1 MLRNTFAKLLAVG
14 ALALALSACG
24 GKDNNADQADNDT
37 PVSQE
42 IVIRASNWQFDQETY
57 TIPKDTPV
65 RIKLENEAGAHGVQI
80 EGAGVKL
87 NNSKKSKVVTLAAGT
102 YDIKCNI
109 VCGDG
114 HLKMKAKLVVS

>member
-1 MLRNTFAKLLAVG
+1 MLRTTFAKLLAVG
-14 ALALALSACG
+14 LVALALSACG
-24 GKDNNADQADNDT
+24 SKNDNAAQPEDT
-37 PVSQE
+37 AAASQE
-42 IVIRASNWQFDQETY
+42 IVIRASNWQFDQTEY
-57 TIPKDTPV
+57 KIPKDTPV

-87 NNSKKSKVVTLAAGT
+87 SNGKKSKVVTLAAGT
-102 YDIKCNI
+102 YDIKCYI